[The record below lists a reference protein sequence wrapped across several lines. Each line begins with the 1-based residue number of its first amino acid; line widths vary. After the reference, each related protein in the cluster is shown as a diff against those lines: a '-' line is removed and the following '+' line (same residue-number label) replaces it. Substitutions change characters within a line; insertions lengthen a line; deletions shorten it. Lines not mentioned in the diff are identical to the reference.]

1 MTADER
7 IHAIHQAQTV
17 EQLHEAMRG
26 YRAEAVEAYPRLG
39 GCYPMQRCLETG
51 VYTHAVVDLSDFEK
65 TTNEAYPEAKRVL
78 TAAAEKH
85 TQLGG
90 HVPSDLSHKG

>member
-7 IHAIHQAQTV
+7 IHAIHEAQTV
-17 EQLHEAMRG
+17 EQLRDAMRN
-26 YRAEAVEAYPRLG
+26 YHAEAVEAYPRLG
-39 GCYPMQRCLETG
+39 DCYPLQRCLEAG

-65 TTNEAYPEAKRVL
+65 TTNDTYPEAKRIL

-90 HVPSDLSHKG
+90 HVPPDLSNR